1 MALPVPFDAN
11 QMRRFLDPL
20 HRDDEVLLFLVYA
33 HVRCE
38 CVTRCH
44 AGAIAKSRQQQL
56 AEERLNPKP

>member
-1 MALPVPFDAN
+1 
-11 QMRRFLDPL
+11 
-20 HRDDEVLLFLVYA
+20 LFLVYA